1 MFSFFKKSPMKQL
14 SDKLKNDDEFFV
26 SYISSSIDKLESEN
40 YTFTKDQL
48 INVASYMCVYPYLNK
63 ENVSPRKLDE
73 TAEHL
78 YNRYCILTSAVS
90 STIN

>member
-14 SDKLKNDDEFFV
+14 SEKLQNDDEFFV

-48 INVASYMCVYPYLNK
+48 INIASYRCVYPYLNR
-63 ENVSPRKLDE
+63 EHISPRKLDS
-73 TAEHL
+73 TAEHI
-78 YNRYCILTSAVS
+78 YNRYYLLTSAVN

>member
-1 MFSFFKKSPMKQL
+1 MNQL

-63 ENVSPRKLDE
+63 EHISPRKLDS
-73 TAEHL
+73 TAEHIYYMGFYL
-78 YNRYCILTSAVS
+78 WKQTHKNQKNLKRYRNLF
-90 STIN
+90 